1 MFKDSEILFLMFFLR
16 HYNSEKRVFF
26 IASSMTLRLKSLEV
40 NYILNMDL
48 VLLWHAKKISYKV
61 FDYCKHTFIYMQWAS
76 N

>member
-16 HYNSEKRVFF
+16 HYNSEERVFF

-48 VLLWHAKKISYKV
+48 VLLWHGEKISYTV